1 VFFRMKNFPAPLLIA
16 LAPLLFTA
24 CATIAPPQPPTL
36 ELPKPPSD
44 LRAVRKGDRVVLTWT
59 VPRVTTDRQIIHTL
73 GPTKICRGPRL
84 DATNCGT
91 PVGES
96 VAFAAPKSSGAAK
109 KKVEVSYTDTLPSL
123 LESDSSSDVT
133 FYAVQVLNADGRAA
147 GLSNRVP
154 IFLVRTLPPPREFH
168 AQLTDAG
175 IVLNWMGEALPAL
188 PALHYA
194 YRVYRRAGNEKPK
207 LVGEIPAA
215 QQSAMTLADPEI
227 EWQST
232 YEYRIETD
240 TLIDRPDKPSQR
252 IEGEES
258 PAVTVFA
265 EDKFPPS
272 VPGALQAV
280 FSGPGQRSFIDL
292 VWAPDSEADLAG
304 YNVYRHAG
312 GAPPV
317 KLNADPVQAPA
328 YRDFAV
334 DAGKRYTY
342 SVSAVDVR
350 GNESG
355 HSAEA
360 SETVP

>member
-1 VFFRMKNFPAPLLIA
+1 MKNFPAPLLIA

-44 LRAVRKGDRVVLTWT
+44 LRAVRKGDRVILTWT

-73 GPTKICRGPRL
+73 GPTRICRGLPAN
-84 DATNCGT
+84 ATECGT
-91 PVGES
+91 AVGES
-96 VAFAAPKSSGAAK
+96 AAVAAPKSSEAR
-109 KKVEVSYTDTLPSL
+109 KKVEASYADTLPAL
-123 LESDSSSDVT
+123 LQSDSPADT
-133 FYAVQVLNADGRAA
+133 TYYAVEVLNSEGRAA
-147 GLSNRVP
+147 GLSNRVAVP
-154 IFLVRTLPPPREFH
+154 LSRTLPPPRDFH
-168 AQLTDAG
+168 AQLTEEG
-175 IVLNWMGEALPAL
+175 IVLHWMGEAPPAL
-188 PALHYA
+188 PGLHYA

-227 EWQST
+227 EWQTT

-258 PAVTVFA
+258 PALTVFA

-272 VPGALQAV
+272 VPAALQAV
-280 FSGPGQRSFIDL
+280 FSGPGQRRFIDL

-304 YNVYRHAG
+304 YNIYRHSD

-334 DAGKRYTY
+334 ESGKRYSY

-355 HSAEA
+355 RSDEA